1 MFLGVIILAYSY
13 FFLFYLAD
21 WMDNRIPFRLKTL
34 PLMMGGFVANAV
46 VGAFMQLGGLLRCGD
61 QQHWAKTDHG
71 ISARAVSARECAPR
85 LKQKVA

>member
-1 MFLGVIILAYSY
+1 
-13 FFLFYLAD
+13 
-21 WMDNRIPFRLKTL
+21 MDNRIPFRLKTL

-71 ISARAVSARECAPR
+71 ISARSVSARECAPR